1 MDLYSEIKILFEDNH
16 CLVLQKPSRIPV
28 AADDSYDLSLLAWA
42 KKYREDS
49 LQGAAKGFV
58 APVHF
63 IDRPV
68 SGIVLFAKSSKAASR
83 FSEQFRSRSID
94 KRYIAVVAGTIAVGT
109 KKVLRDHLVK
119 DGVTNVS
126 RVSSSKDREA
136 KSCELSY
143 ECVSTEGGW
152 SLLEVLPVTG
162 RSHQIRVQLSND
174 GHPIFGDAKYG
185 AKETWGGKIA
195 LHAYELNFTHPTS
208 KESKHVSSFPEH
220 WMAEQRLSTLL
231 NQCARL
237 SRMPST

>member
-1 MDLYSEIKILFEDNH
+1 MDLYSEISVLFEDNH
-16 CLVLQKPSRIPV
+16 CLVLNKPSRIPV
-28 AADDSYDLSLLAWA
+28 AADDSNDLSLLAWA
-42 KKYREDS
+42 RKYREAS

-94 KRYIAVVAGTIAVGT
+94 KKYLAIVAGSMQVGT
-109 KKVLRDHLVK
+109 KKTLRDYLTK
-119 DGVTNVS
+119 DNNTNIS
-126 RVSSSKDREA
+126 RVCSAKEKDA

-143 ECVSTEGGW
+143 ECIASEGGW
-152 SLLEVLPVTG
+152 SLLEVLPITG
-162 RSHQIRVQLSND
+162 RSHQIRVQLSHD
-174 GHPIFGDAKYG
+174 GYPIFGDAKYG
-185 AKETWGGKIA
+185 ANEAWGGKIA
-195 LHAYELNFTHPTS
+195 LHAYELNFIHPTT
-208 KESKHVSSFPEH
+208 KENKLVRAFPQS
-220 WMAEQRLSTLL
+220 WMGEQRLATLL